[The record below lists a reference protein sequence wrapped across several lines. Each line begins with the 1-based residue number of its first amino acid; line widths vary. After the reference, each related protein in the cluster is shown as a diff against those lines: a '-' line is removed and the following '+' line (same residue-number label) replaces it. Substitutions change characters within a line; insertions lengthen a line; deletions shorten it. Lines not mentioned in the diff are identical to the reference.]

1 MFINGAGFISNKVE
15 ILKACCG
22 GGGPYNVNDKFCGT
36 SGTTV
41 CSDSSK
47 LINWDGAH
55 FTEAA
60 HKQIAK
66 GLVEGPFANPSLKS
80 APFKIVQN

>member
-22 GGGPYNVNDKFCGT
+22 GGGPYNVNDKYCGT
-36 SGTTV
+36 SGATV

-60 HKQIAK
+60 HKQIV
-66 GLVEGPFANPSLKS
+66 LLRIPL
-80 APFKIVQN
+80 